1 MSLSKGVF
9 MINVIIADDEILLRE
24 SIGFIL
30 DNDDDIN
37 VVGLAGDGEEAI
49 ELCKELEVDVIL
61 MDIKMPNKDGI
72 NAAKMIK
79 KLFPNIKIIM
89 LTTFEGVENIT
100 ESFVIGADGYILKNV
115 NHEDIILSIKCVYR
129 NLTVIHESVKK
140 IMIDRFKILID
151 FKSNYKDI
159 LNDREIRIIKN
170 IAKGKSNKQIASI
183 LNYSEGTIKNN
194 VSKILEKLELDDRI
208 QIAIF
213 AIENDIV

>member
-1 MSLSKGVF
+1 MSLNKGVL
-9 MINVIIADDEILLRE
+9 MIDVIIADDEILLRE
-24 SIGFIL
+24 SLGFIL
-30 DNDDDIN
+30 NNDDTIH
-37 VVGLAGDGEEAI
+37 VVGLAKDGDEVL
-49 ELCKELEVDVIL
+49 ELSKKLKPDVIL
-61 MDIKMPNKDGI
+61 MDIKMPHNDGI
-72 NAAKMIK
+72 NSAKIIK
-79 KLFPNIKIIM
+79 NLFPNIKIIM
-89 LTTFEGVENIT
+89 LTTFESVDNIT

-115 NHEDIILSIKCVYR
+115 NHEDIILAIKCVYR

-140 IMIDRFKILID
+140 IMIDRFKISID
-151 FKSNYKDI
+151 FKSNYKEI

-170 IAKGKSNKQIASI
+170 IAKGKSNKEIASI